1 MRRTPSYQHGFIN
14 GPPHAIG
21 TELAFSFRF
30 SAERMYELGFLNR
43 VTEPDDLMPTAL
55 EMANHLLR
63 SPRQRAL
70 TPW

>member
-1 MRRTPSYQHGFIN
+1 
-14 GPPHAIG
+14 
-21 TELAFSFRF
+21 
-30 SAERMYELGFLNR
+30 MYELGFLNR